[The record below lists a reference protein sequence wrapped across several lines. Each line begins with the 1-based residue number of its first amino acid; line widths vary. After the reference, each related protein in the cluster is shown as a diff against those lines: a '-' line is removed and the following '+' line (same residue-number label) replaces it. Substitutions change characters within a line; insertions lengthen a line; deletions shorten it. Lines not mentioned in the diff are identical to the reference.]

1 MLVPAS
7 ARAATVDPVAAT
19 YPAQATSA
27 TRHPLAQGASPAA
40 IRASLL
46 AEDQG
51 AFDVAYEQALT
62 EAKSTKDLTGLFTTL
77 ERWRRLATLQSDP
90 EVFRRVARHAA
101 ELHTG
106 ESRPADEP
114 LAATRALTG
123 I

>member
-1 MLVPAS
+1 MPAPAS

-19 YPAQATSA
+19 YSAQATSA
-27 TRHPLAQGASPAA
+27 TRHPLAQGASPGA

-46 AEDQG
+46 TEDQG
-51 AFDVAYEQALT
+51 AFDAAYEQALT
-62 EAKSTKDLTGLFTTL
+62 EAKSTKDLTELFTTL
-77 ERWRRLATLQSDP
+77 ERWRRLAALQSDP

-106 ESRPADEP
+106 EPRPADEP